1 MKHETNT
8 VERKAVKSASLLDH
22 IYHLGLSK
30 HTESYLSSKFG
41 TTDELL
47 WKVRYEA
54 YLREHQPKNASYLE
68 KPLWDALVAFDRA
81 GYIRHDIKPEDFILN
96 RLRRIAKP
104 NFYQAWNCAADLED
118 FCKISPWNCAADLED
133 FCEIDLGQG
142 SSDDFNYAYGN
153 QRYENFTPLTEK
165 QREEIRQILRD
176 VLPDELTYRIIC
188 FRYSLEDGKCHP
200 TAETALRL
208 NRKISKIRGLM
219 KKAYFYIKDCD
230 LFDVI

>member
-1 MKHETNT
+1 MKHETNI
-8 VERKAVKSASLLDH
+8 VEKTTVKSASLLDH
-22 IYHLGLSK
+22 ICHLGLSK
-30 HTESYLSSKFG
+30 HSENYLSNKFG
-41 TTDELL
+41 TTSELL
-47 WKVRYEA
+47 WKIRHEA

-81 GYIRHDIKPEDFILN
+81 GYIRHDIKPKDFILN
-96 RLRRIAKP
+96 RLRRLAKP
-104 NFYQAWNCAADLED
+104 EQYQAWNCAADLED
-118 FCKISPWNCAADLED
+118 FC
-133 FCEIDLGQG
+133 EINPEQG
-142 SSDDFNYAYGN
+142 SSDQYDYAYGN

-165 QREEIRQILRD
+165 QREEIRQILKD

-208 NRKISKIRGLM
+208 NRKISKVRGLM

>member
-1 MKHETNT
+1 MKHETNI
-8 VERKAVKSASLLDH
+8 VEKTTVKSASLLDH
-22 IYHLGLSK
+22 ICNLGLSK
-30 HTESYLSSKFG
+30 HSENYLSNKFG
-41 TTDELL
+41 TTSELL
-47 WKVRYEA
+47 WKIRHEA

-96 RLRRIAKP
+96 RLRRLAKP
-104 NFYQAWNCAADLED
+104 EQYQAWNCAADLD
-118 FCKISPWNCAADLED
+118 D
-133 FCEIDLGQG
+133 FCEINPEQG
-142 SSDDFNYAYGN
+142 SSDRYDYAYGN

-176 VLPDELTYRIIC
+176 VIPDELTYRIIC
-188 FRYSLEDGKCHP
+188 FRYSLQDGKCHP
-200 TAETALRL
+200 TAEAASIL
-208 NRKISKIRGLM
+208 NRKISKVRGLM

>member
-1 MKHETNT
+1 MKHETNI
-8 VERKAVKSASLLDH
+8 VEKTIVKSASLLDH
-22 IYHLGLSK
+22 ICNLGLSK
-30 HTESYLSSKFG
+30 HTESYLSHKFG
-41 TTDELL
+41 TTNELL
-47 WKVRYEA
+47 WKVRHEA

-96 RLRRIAKP
+96 RLRRLAKP
-104 NFYQAWNCAADLED
+104 EQYQAWNCAADLED
-118 FCKISPWNCAADLED
+118 FCEVHLE
-133 FCEIDLGQG
+133 QG
-142 SSDDFNYAYGN
+142 SSNQCDYAYGN

-176 VLPDELTYRIIC
+176 ILPDELTYQIIC

-208 NRKISKIRGLM
+208 NRKISKVRGLM
-219 KKAYFYIKDCD
+219 KKAYFYINGCE

>member
-1 MKHETNT
+1 MKHETNI
-8 VERKAVKSASLLDH
+8 VEKTTVKSASLLDH
-22 IYHLGLSK
+22 ICNLGLSK

-81 GYIRHDIKPEDFILN
+81 GYIRHDIKPKDFILN
-96 RLRRIAKP
+96 RLRRLAKP
-104 NFYQAWNCAADLED
+104 EQYQAWNCAADLED
-118 FCKISPWNCAADLED
+118 FC
-133 FCEIDLGQG
+133 EINPEQG
-142 SSDDFNYAYGN
+142 SSDQYDYAYGN

-200 TAETALRL
+200 SAETALRL

-219 KKAYFYIKDCD
+219 KKAYFYINGCD
-230 LFDVI
+230 LFDII

>member
-1 MKHETNT
+1 MRHEINI
-8 VERKAVKSASLLDH
+8 VEKTTVKSASLLDH
-22 IYHLGLSK
+22 ICNLGLSK

-96 RLRRIAKP
+96 RLRRLAKSEQ
-104 NFYQAWNCAADLED
+104 YQAWNCAADLED
-118 FCKISPWNCAADLED
+118 FCEVRPE
-133 FCEIDLGQG
+133 QG
-142 SSDDFNYAYGN
+142 SSDQSDYDYGN

-165 QREEIRQILRD
+165 QREEIRQILKD
-176 VLPDELTYRIIC
+176 VLPDELTYQIIC

-208 NRKISKIRGLM
+208 NRKISKVRGLM

>member
-1 MKHETNT
+1 MKHETNI
-8 VERKAVKSASLLDH
+8 VEKTTVKSASLLDH
-22 IYHLGLSK
+22 ICHLGLSK

-96 RLRRIAKP
+96 RLRRLAKP
-104 NFYQAWNCAADLED
+104 EQYQAWNCAADLD
-118 FCKISPWNCAADLED
+118 D
-133 FCEIDLGQG
+133 FCEINPEQG
-142 SSDDFNYAYGN
+142 SSDQYDYAYGN

-176 VLPDELTYRIIC
+176 VIPDELTYRIIC
-188 FRYSLEDGKCHP
+188 FRYSLQDGKCHP
-200 TAETALRL
+200 TAEAASIL
-208 NRKISKIRGLM
+208 NRKISKVRGLM

>member
-8 VERKAVKSASLLDH
+8 IEKTTVKSASLLDH
-22 IYHLGLSK
+22 ICHLGLSK
-30 HTESYLSSKFG
+30 HSENYLSNKFG
-41 TTDELL
+41 TTSELL
-47 WKVRYEA
+47 WKVRHEA

-96 RLRRIAKP
+96 RLRRLAKP
-104 NFYQAWNCAADLED
+104 EQYQAWNCAADLED
-118 FCKISPWNCAADLED
+118 FCEVHPE
-133 FCEIDLGQG
+133 QG
-142 SSDDFNYAYGN
+142 SSDQSDYAYGN

-176 VLPDELTYRIIC
+176 ILPDELTYQIIC

-208 NRKISKIRGLM
+208 NRKISKVRGLM

>member
-1 MKHETNT
+1 MKHETNI
-8 VERKAVKSASLLDH
+8 VEKTTVKSASLLDH
-22 IYHLGLSK
+22 ICHLGLSK
-30 HTESYLSSKFG
+30 HSENYLSNKFG
-41 TTDELL
+41 TTSELL
-47 WKVRYEA
+47 WKIRHEA

-96 RLRRIAKP
+96 RLRRLAKP
-104 NFYQAWNCAADLED
+104 EQYQAWNCAADLED
-118 FCKISPWNCAADLED
+118 FC
-133 FCEIDLGQG
+133 EINPEQG
-142 SSDDFNYAYGN
+142 SSDQSDYAYSN

-176 VLPDELTYRIIC
+176 VIPDELTYRIIC

-200 TAETALRL
+200 TAETASIL

>member
-1 MKHETNT
+1 MRHEINI
-8 VERKAVKSASLLDH
+8 VEKTTVKSASLLDH
-22 IYHLGLSK
+22 ICNLGLSK
-30 HTESYLSSKFG
+30 HTESYLSNKFG
-41 TTDELL
+41 TTSELL
-47 WKVRYEA
+47 WKVRHEA

-96 RLRRIAKP
+96 RLRRLAKP
-104 NFYQAWNCAADLED
+104 EQYQAWNCAADLED
-118 FCKISPWNCAADLED
+118 FCEVHPE
-133 FCEIDLGQG
+133 QG
-142 SSDDFNYAYGN
+142 SSDQSDYTYGN

-165 QREEIRQILRD
+165 QREEIRQILKD
-176 VLPDELTYRIIC
+176 VLPDELTYQIIC

-208 NRKISKIRGLM
+208 NRKISKVRGLM

>member
-1 MKHETNT
+1 MKHETSI
-8 VERKAVKSASLLDH
+8 VEKTTVKSASLLDH
-22 IYHLGLSK
+22 ICNLGLSK
-30 HTESYLSSKFG
+30 HTETYLSNKFG
-41 TTDELL
+41 TTSELL
-47 WKVRYEA
+47 WKVRHEA
-54 YLREHQPKNASYLE
+54 YLREHHPENSSYLE
-68 KPLWDALVAFDRA
+68 KPLWDAYVAFDRA

-96 RLRRIAKP
+96 RLRRLAKP
-104 NFYQAWNCAADLED
+104 EQYQAWNCAADLED
-118 FCKISPWNCAADLED
+118 FC
-133 FCEIDLGQG
+133 EINPEQG
-142 SSDDFNYAYGN
+142 SSDQSDYAYGN

-176 VLPDELTYRIIC
+176 ILPDELTYQIIC

-208 NRKISKIRGLM
+208 NRKISKVRGLM

>member
-1 MKHETNT
+1 MKHETNI
-8 VERKAVKSASLLDH
+8 VERKAVKSASLLDN
-22 IYHLGLSK
+22 ICHLGLSK
-30 HTESYLSSKFG
+30 HTESYLCNKFG
-41 TTDELL
+41 TMEELL
-47 WKVRYEA
+47 WKVRHEA

-96 RLRRIAKP
+96 RLRRLAKP
-104 NFYQAWNCAADLED
+104 EQYQAWNCAADLED
-118 FCKISPWNCAADLED
+118 FC
-133 FCEIDLGQG
+133 EINPEQE
-142 SSDDFNYAYGN
+142 SSDQSDYAYGN

-200 TAETALRL
+200 TAETALKL
-208 NRKISKIRGLM
+208 NRKVSKVRGLM
-219 KKAYFYIKDCD
+219 KKAYFYINGCE

>member
-1 MKHETNT
+1 MKHETNI
-8 VERKAVKSASLLDH
+8 VEKTTVKSASLLDH
-22 IYHLGLSK
+22 ICHLGLSK
-30 HTESYLSSKFG
+30 HTENYLNNKFG
-41 TTDELL
+41 TINELL
-47 WKVRYEA
+47 WKVRHEA
-54 YLREHQPKNASYLE
+54 YLRENRPKDASYLE

-96 RLRRIAKP
+96 RLRRLAKP
-104 NFYQAWNCAADLED
+104 EQYQAWNCAADLED
-118 FCKISPWNCAADLED
+118 FCEVHPE
-133 FCEIDLGQG
+133 QG
-142 SSDDFNYAYGN
+142 SSDQSDYTYGN

-176 VLPDELTYRIIC
+176 ILPDELTYQIIC

-208 NRKISKIRGLM
+208 NRKISKVRGLM
-219 KKAYFYIKDCD
+219 KKAYFYINGCE

>member
-1 MKHETNT
+1 MKHETNI
-8 VERKAVKSASLLDH
+8 VEKTTVKSASLLDH
-22 IYHLGLSK
+22 ICNLGLSK

-81 GYIRHDIKPEDFILN
+81 GYIRHDIKPKDFILN
-96 RLRRIAKP
+96 RLRRLAKP
-104 NFYQAWNCAADLED
+104 EQYQAWNCAADLED
-118 FCKISPWNCAADLED
+118 FC
-133 FCEIDLGQG
+133 EINPEQG
-142 SSDDFNYAYGN
+142 SSDQYDYAYGN

-165 QREEIRQILRD
+165 QREEIRQILKD
-176 VLPDELTYRIIC
+176 VLPDELTYQIIC

-208 NRKISKIRGLM
+208 NRKISKVRGLM
-219 KKAYFYIKDCD
+219 KKAYFYINGCE

>member
-1 MKHETNT
+1 MKHETNI
-8 VERKAVKSASLLDH
+8 VEKTTVKSASLLDH
-22 IYHLGLSK
+22 ICHLGLSK

-96 RLRRIAKP
+96 RLRRLAKP
-104 NFYQAWNCAADLED
+104 ERYQAWNCAADLED
-118 FCKISPWNCAADLED
+118 FC
-133 FCEIDLGQG
+133 EINPEQG
-142 SSDDFNYAYGN
+142 SSDQSDYAYGK

-165 QREEIRQILRD
+165 QREEIRQILKD
-176 VLPDELTYRIIC
+176 VLPDELTYQIIC

-208 NRKISKIRGLM
+208 NRKISKVRGLM

>member
-1 MKHETNT
+1 MRHEINI
-8 VERKAVKSASLLDH
+8 VEKTTVKSASLLDH
-22 IYHLGLSK
+22 ICNLGLSK
-30 HTESYLSSKFG
+30 HTESYLSNKFG
-41 TTDELL
+41 TTSELL
-47 WKVRYEA
+47 WKVRHEA

-96 RLRRIAKP
+96 RLRRLAKP
-104 NFYQAWNCAADLED
+104 EQYQAWNCAADLED
-118 FCKISPWNCAADLED
+118 FCEVHPE
-133 FCEIDLGQG
+133 QG
-142 SSDDFNYAYGN
+142 SSDQSDYTYGN

-176 VLPDELTYRIIC
+176 ILPDELTYQIIC

-200 TAETALRL
+200 TAEAASIL
-208 NRKISKIRGLM
+208 NRKISKVRGLM

>member
-22 IYHLGLSK
+22 ICHLGLSK
-30 HTESYLSSKFG
+30 HSENYLSNKFG
-41 TTDELL
+41 TTSELL
-47 WKVRYEA
+47 WKIRHEA
-54 YLREHQPKNASYLE
+54 YLREHQPKNAGYLE

-96 RLRRIAKP
+96 RLRRLAKP
-104 NFYQAWNCAADLED
+104 EQYQAWNCAADLED
-118 FCKISPWNCAADLED
+118 FC
-133 FCEIDLGQG
+133 EINPEQEN
-142 SSDDFNYAYGN
+142 SDQSDYAYGN

-176 VLPDELTYRIIC
+176 VLPDELTYQIIC

-208 NRKISKIRGLM
+208 NRKISKVRGLM

>member
-22 IYHLGLSK
+22 ICHLGLSK

-96 RLRRIAKP
+96 RLRRLAKP
-104 NFYQAWNCAADLED
+104 EQYQAWNCAADLED
-118 FCKISPWNCAADLED
+118 FC
-133 FCEIDLGQG
+133 EINPKQE
-142 SSDDFNYAYGN
+142 SSDQSDYAYGN

-200 TAETALRL
+200 TAETALKL
-208 NRKISKIRGLM
+208 NRKVSKVRGLM
-219 KKAYFYIKDCD
+219 KKAYFYINGCE

>member
-1 MKHETNT
+1 MKHETNI
-8 VERKAVKSASLLDH
+8 VEKTTVKSASLLDH
-22 IYHLGLSK
+22 ICNLGLSK

-96 RLRRIAKP
+96 RLRRLAKP
-104 NFYQAWNCAADLED
+104 EQYQAWNCAADLED
-118 FCKISPWNCAADLED
+118 FCEVHPE
-133 FCEIDLGQG
+133 QG
-142 SSDDFNYAYGN
+142 SSDQSDYTYGN

-165 QREEIRQILRD
+165 QREEIRQILKD
-176 VLPDELTYRIIC
+176 VLPDELTYQIIC

-208 NRKISKIRGLM
+208 NRKISKVRGLM

>member
-1 MKHETNT
+1 MKHETNI
-8 VERKAVKSASLLDH
+8 VEKTTVKSASLLDH
-22 IYHLGLSK
+22 ICNLGLSK
-30 HTESYLSSKFG
+30 HTESYLSHKFG

-47 WKVRYEA
+47 WKVRHEA

-96 RLRRIAKP
+96 RLRRLAKP
-104 NFYQAWNCAADLED
+104 EQYQAWNCAADLED
-118 FCKISPWNCAADLED
+118 FC
-133 FCEIDLGQG
+133 EINPEQG
-142 SSDDFNYAYGN
+142 SSDQSDYTYGN

-176 VLPDELTYRIIC
+176 VLPDELTYQIIC

-200 TAETALRL
+200 TAETALKL
-208 NRKISKIRGLM
+208 NRKISKVRGLM
-219 KKAYFYIKDCD
+219 KKAYFYIKDCE

>member
-1 MKHETNT
+1 MKHETNI
-8 VERKAVKSASLLDH
+8 VEKTTVKSASLLDH
-22 IYHLGLSK
+22 ICNLGLSK

-96 RLRRIAKP
+96 RLRRLAKP
-104 NFYQAWNCAADLED
+104 EQYQAWNCAADLED
-118 FCKISPWNCAADLED
+118 FC
-133 FCEIDLGQG
+133 EINPEQG
-142 SSDDFNYAYGN
+142 SSDQYDYAYGN

-165 QREEIRQILRD
+165 QREEIRQILKD
-176 VLPDELTYRIIC
+176 VLPDELTYQIIC

-208 NRKISKIRGLM
+208 NRKISKVRGLM
-219 KKAYFYIKDCD
+219 KKAYFYINGCE

>member
-1 MKHETNT
+1 MKHETNI
-8 VERKAVKSASLLDH
+8 VEKTTVKSASLLDH
-22 IYHLGLSK
+22 ICHLGLSK
-30 HTESYLSSKFG
+30 HSENYLSNKFG
-41 TTDELL
+41 TTSELL
-47 WKVRYEA
+47 WKIRHEA

-81 GYIRHDIKPEDFILN
+81 GYVRHDIKPEDFILN

-104 NFYQAWNCAADLED
+104 EQYQAWNCAADID
-118 FCKISPWNCAADLED
+118 D
-133 FCEIDLGQG
+133 FCEINPEQG
-142 SSDDFNYAYGN
+142 SSDRYDYAYGN

-176 VLPDELTYRIIC
+176 VIPDELTYRIIC

-200 TAETALRL
+200 TAETALKL
-208 NRKISKIRGLM
+208 NRKISKVRGLM

>member
-1 MKHETNT
+1 MKHETNI
-8 VERKAVKSASLLDH
+8 VEKITVKSASLLDH
-22 IYHLGLSK
+22 ICNLGLSK

-104 NFYQAWNCAADLED
+104 EQYQAWNCAADLD
-118 FCKISPWNCAADLED
+118 D
-133 FCEIDLGQG
+133 FCEINPEQG
-142 SSDDFNYAYGN
+142 SSDRYDYAYGN

-176 VLPDELTYRIIC
+176 VIPDELTYRIIC
-188 FRYSLEDGKCHP
+188 FRYSLQDGKCHP
-200 TAETALRL
+200 TAEAASIL
-208 NRKISKIRGLM
+208 NRKISKVRGLM

>member
-1 MKHETNT
+1 MKHETNI
-8 VERKAVKSASLLDH
+8 VEKTKVKSASLLDH
-22 IYHLGLSK
+22 ICNLGLSK
-30 HTESYLSSKFG
+30 HSENYLSNKFG
-41 TTDELL
+41 TISELL
-47 WKVRYEA
+47 WKVRHEA

-96 RLRRIAKP
+96 RLRRLAKP
-104 NFYQAWNCAADLED
+104 EQYQAWNCAADLED
-118 FCKISPWNCAADLED
+118 FCEVHP
-133 FCEIDLGQG
+133 GQG
-142 SSDDFNYAYGN
+142 SSDQSDYAYGN

-176 VLPDELTYRIIC
+176 ILPDELTYQIIC

-208 NRKISKIRGLM
+208 NRKISKVRGLM
-219 KKAYFYIKDCD
+219 KKAYFYINGCE

>member
-1 MKHETNT
+1 MKHETNI
-8 VERKAVKSASLLDH
+8 VEKTTVKSASLLDH
-22 IYHLGLSK
+22 ICHLGLSK

-104 NFYQAWNCAADLED
+104 EQYQAWNCAADLD
-118 FCKISPWNCAADLED
+118 D
-133 FCEIDLGQG
+133 FCEINPEQG
-142 SSDDFNYAYGN
+142 SSDRYDYAYGN

-176 VLPDELTYRIIC
+176 VIPDELTYRIIC
-188 FRYSLEDGKCHP
+188 FRYSLQDGKCHP
-200 TAETALRL
+200 TAEAASIL
-208 NRKISKIRGLM
+208 NRKISKVRGLM

>member
-1 MKHETNT
+1 MKHETNI
-8 VERKAVKSASLLDH
+8 VEKTTVKSASLLDH
-22 IYHLGLSK
+22 ICHLGLSK
-30 HTESYLSSKFG
+30 HSENYLSNKFG
-41 TTDELL
+41 TTSELL
-47 WKVRYEA
+47 WKIRHEA

-96 RLRRIAKP
+96 RLRRLAKP
-104 NFYQAWNCAADLED
+104 EQYQAWNCAADLD
-118 FCKISPWNCAADLED
+118 D
-133 FCEIDLGQG
+133 FCEINPEQG
-142 SSDDFNYAYGN
+142 SSDQYDYAYGN

-165 QREEIRQILRD
+165 QREEIRQILKD
-176 VLPDELTYRIIC
+176 VIPDELTYRIIC

-208 NRKISKIRGLM
+208 NRKISKVRGLM
-219 KKAYFYIKDCD
+219 KKAYFYINGCE

>member
-1 MKHETNT
+1 MRHEINI
-8 VERKAVKSASLLDH
+8 VEKTTVKSASLLDH
-22 IYHLGLSK
+22 ICNLGLSK

-41 TTDELL
+41 TTHELL

-96 RLRRIAKP
+96 RLRRLAKP
-104 NFYQAWNCAADLED
+104 EQYQAWNCAADLD
-118 FCKISPWNCAADLED
+118 D
-133 FCEIDLGQG
+133 FCEINPEQG
-142 SSDDFNYAYGN
+142 SSDQYDYAYGN

-176 VLPDELTYRIIC
+176 IIPDELTYRIIC
-188 FRYSLEDGKCHP
+188 FRYSLGDGKCHT
-200 TAETALRL
+200 TAEAASIL

-219 KKAYFYIKDCD
+219 KKAYFYINGCD
-230 LFDVI
+230 LFDII